1 MADPTIRKRRRGPS
15 NRVTIDEVARV
26 AGVSTM
32 SVSRA
37 MRGVEGLSAERRAA
51 ILDIARALGYEPSSL
66 AGSLAAA
73 NSTLIGVSVPT
84 LNDEV
89 FGDIFDGMRTVFTRY
104 GFQTV
109 FDTTDYARKNEDE
122 WIERILAW
130 RPAGLVLSGVDQS
143 RQAKERLRAARIP
156 VLQIWDVTY
165 DPIDICVG
173 IDHEAAGHAMADH
186 LLELGYRRPA
196 YIGVRKGFDA
206 RAEKRAKGF
215 KRGLAAAGVEL
226 VADKRIS
233 NARSFS
239 AGEDGVTALLDEV
252 PVETDAIYFMN
263 DHMAL
268 GGIIACEARGMKIPD
283 DIGIAGFNDLA
294 LNRVLPL
301 RVTTSATP
309 RSTMGSKGAQALIAR
324 IKGVKRDPVEVL
336 PVELKPGLTT
346 RSAIPYPSG
355 RS

>member
-1 MADPTIRKRRRGPS
+1 M
-15 NRVTIDEVARV
+15 

-51 ILDIARALGYEPSSL
+51 ILDVARALGYEPSSL

-122 WIERILAW
+122 WIDRILAW

-143 RQAKERLRAARIP
+143 SAAKKRLRAARLP
-156 VLQIWDVTY
+156 VLQIWDITD
-165 DPIDICVG
+165 DPIDLCIG
-173 IDHEAAGHAMADH
+173 LDHHEAGYAMAQH
-186 LLELGYRRPA
+186 LIAMGYRHPA
-196 YIGVRKGFDA
+196 YLGVRRGFDA
-206 RAEKRAKGF
+206 RAEKRARGF
-215 KRGLAAAGVEL
+215 KAGLTDGGVALRAE
-226 VADKRIS
+226 KRVS
-233 NARSFS
+233 NASSFS
-239 AGEDGVTALLDEV
+239 AGQDAVAALFDDVSMNEV
-252 PVETDAIYFMN
+252 DVIYFMN

-268 GGIIACEARGMKIPD
+268 GGIIACEARGMRIPN
-283 DIGIAGFNDLA
+283 DIGITGFNNLA

-309 RSTMGSKGAQALIAR
+309 RFEMGRKGAQALIAR
-324 IKGVKRDPVEVL
+324 IKGVKKQPVQTL
-336 PVELKPGLTT
+336 PVELIPGLTT
-346 RSAIPYPSG
+346 RSALP
-355 RS
+355 

>member
-1 MADPTIRKRRRGPS
+1 MADSATRKRRRGPS

-122 WIERILAW
+122 WIDRILAW

-143 RQAKERLRAARIP
+143 REAKRRLRAARIP
-156 VLQIWDVTY
+156 VLQIWDVTD
-165 DPIDICVG
+165 DPIDLCVG
-173 IDHEAAGHAMADH
+173 IDHEAAGHDIADH

-215 KRGLAAAGVEL
+215 RKGLENAGVTL

-239 AGEDGVTALLDEV
+239 AGEDGVAALFDNTNAEDV
-252 PVETDAIYFMN
+252 DVIYFMN

-268 GGIIACEARGMKIPD
+268 GGIIACEARGMKIPN

-309 RSTMGSKGAQALIAR
+309 RGEMGRKGAQALIAR
-324 IKGVKRDPVEVL
+324 IKGVKKQPVQIL
-336 PVELKPGLTT
+336 PVELMPGLTT
-346 RSAIPYPSG
+346 RTC
-355 RS
+355 